1 MNRIGK
7 SACDQCSYCTE
18 FCPRYLLGYE
28 VMPHKVM
35 RSLGFTLTGGDI
47 WNQWS
52 ELCCACGL
60 CTLYAC
66 PEDLYPK
73 EACDDGKKDRR
84 AAGLKFV
91 QQKPVQVH
99 PMKEYRRVPLTQLR
113 HRLKVEDYEKE
124 TPFDDAPCRPAAVKI
139 KMKQHAGQPAAPV
152 VELGSRVKKGQVV
165 GRVEASKMGADVH
178 ASIEGKVRTVTPDYV
193 EIVA

>member
-1 MNRIGK
+1 MSPRTCP
-7 SACDQCSYCTE
+7 CDQKHIAIESK
-18 FCPRYLLGYE
+18 LLGYE
-28 VMPHKVM
+28 VQPHKVM
-35 RSLGFTLTGGDI
+35 RSLGFTKTGGDI

-52 ELCCACGL
+52 DLCCACGL

-73 EACDDGKKDRR
+73 EACDQGKQDRR

-91 QQKPVQVH
+91 QQRPVEVH

-113 HRLKVEDYEKE
+113 RRLQVEEYEKE
-124 TPFDDAPCRPAAVKI
+124 TPFEDVKYRPATVRI
-139 KMKQHAGQPAAPV
+139 KMRQHAGQPAVPAV
-152 VELGSRVKKGQVV
+152 QEGKRVKKGQVV
-165 GRVEASKMGADVH
+165 GRVEDSKLGANVH
-178 ASIEGKVRTVTPDYV
+178 ASIDGKVRAVTAESV

>member
-1 MNRIGK
+1 
-7 SACDQCSYCTE
+7 
-18 FCPRYLLGYE
+18 
-28 VMPHKVM
+28 M

-73 EACDDGKKDRR
+73 EACDQGKQDRR

-91 QQKPVQVH
+91 QQRPVEVH
-99 PMKEYRRVPLTQLR
+99 HMKEYRRVQLSQLR
-113 HRLKVEDYEKE
+113 RRLQVEEYEKE
-124 TPFDDAPCRPAAVKI
+124 TPFEDVRFRPAAVRL
-139 KMKQHAGQPAAPV
+139 KMRQHAGQPAVPAV
-152 VELGSRVKKGQVV
+152 QEGKRVKKGQVV
-165 GRVEASKMGADVH
+165 GRVEESKLGANVH
-178 ASIEGKVRTVTPDYV
+178 ASIDGKVRAVTAEAV